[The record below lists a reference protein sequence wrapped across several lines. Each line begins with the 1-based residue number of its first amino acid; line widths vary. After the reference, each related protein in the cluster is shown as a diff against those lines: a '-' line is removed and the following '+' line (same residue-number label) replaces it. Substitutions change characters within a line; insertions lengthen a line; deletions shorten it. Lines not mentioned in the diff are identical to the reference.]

1 MRVIA
6 GSLILAALSSSALAS
21 DADKAYEF
29 RQGYWQ
35 VVKHEFGDVM
45 AAMIQKKRPM
55 DQERFQAAAARLAV
69 LAPLAKETTPVG
81 SESDESRAL
90 PKIWSDADGYAEKL
104 SAFEQNVAALNQAV
118 ASGDQSA
125 IAPAF
130 KDVAGACKACH
141 KAYRAD

>member
-6 GSLILAALSSSALAS
+6 GSLILAALSTTAWAS
-21 DADKAYEF
+21 DAEKAYEF

-55 DQERFQAAAARLAV
+55 DEERFAAAAARLAV
-69 LAPLAKETTPVG
+69 LAPLAKETTPKG

-90 PKIWSDADGYAEKL
+90 PKIWSDASGYAEKL
-104 SAFEQNVAALNQAV
+104 SSFEDKVIQLNQAV
-118 ASGDQSA
+118 VSGDQAA
-125 IAPAF
+125 ISGAF
-130 KDVAGACKACH
+130 KATAGACKACH